1 MLKIK
6 DIRELSTE
14 ELENRK
20 RELQHEQFN
29 LRIQQKTGQ
38 LENPSLI
45 KETRRDVARISTV
58 LSERRIKA
66 AQTNTSN

>member
-1 MLKIK
+1 MLKIT

-58 LSERRIKA
+58 LTERHRLS
-66 AQTNTSN
+66 AQPATK